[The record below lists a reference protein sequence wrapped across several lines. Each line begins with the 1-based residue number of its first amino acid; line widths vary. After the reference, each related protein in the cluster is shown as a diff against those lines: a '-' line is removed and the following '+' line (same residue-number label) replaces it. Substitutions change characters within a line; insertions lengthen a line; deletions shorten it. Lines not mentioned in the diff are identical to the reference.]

1 VAGVVIT
8 PVSAKA
14 DSMAQML
21 VGPWADW
28 PDLIFRGPMMAFD
41 REMRAWPDFPYPVA
55 VPLVGF
61 SIGET
66 EGLGLLMA
74 FYTDRVRKPKNGG

>member
-1 VAGVVIT
+1 
-8 PVSAKA
+8 
-14 DSMAQML
+14 
-21 VGPWADW
+21 
-28 PDLIFRGPMMAFD
+28 MMAFD